1 MTLPNPETYP
11 NPEQRPHPTMQ
22 PMPHH
27 PGLPGQH
34 PMPPAPRPSVE
45 LQRDAAAAM
54 AARRELGPDFDDQI
68 AAGLAERMEQ
78 LAYHRGVELQE
89 QHRASRVE
97 EAAERSTRTQRFA
110 LGIVSLGAGIPI
122 TAISAGM
129 VDPPLIGVLVSW
141 GGIVA
146 VNVVH
151 ALGGRRRR

>member
-1 MTLPNPETYP
+1 M
-11 NPEQRPHPTMQ
+11 
-22 PMPHH
+22 
-27 PGLPGQH
+27 
-34 PMPPAPRPSVE
+34 PRPSQEV
-45 LQRDAAAAM
+45 QRDAAAAM
-54 AARRELGPDFDDQI
+54 AARHELGPEFDEQI

-89 QHRASRVE
+89 QHRTARAE

-122 TAISAGM
+122 TAISTL
-129 VDPPLIGVLVSW
+129 VDPPIVGILISW

-151 ALGGRRRR
+151 ALSGRRRR